1 MFNKNFQFGVAT
13 SSYQI
18 EGSKL
23 NGANLNSIW
32 DAFAKKQ
39 GVVEDGSDGSVACE
53 HVIKYK
59 EDIKLMKNLGIDVY
73 RFSIS
78 WTRIMPKE
86 GEISAE
92 GLDFYFNLFKEL
104 KSNGIKTS
112 VTMYHWD
119 MPQWIYEKNGGW
131 ISRDTAH
138 LFLEYA
144 KVLFKNFD
152 EYVDSWITLNEPH
165 VSSYLGYMSGEHA
178 PGHKNVKEYFKAV
191 HYLNLAHGL
200 AVEYYKSNYNR
211 PIGIVLNLVP
221 VYTIKDSV
229 NNKIAQSILDAT
241 INRMHLDSIF
251 KGSYPIDFLIHYAP
265 QVGSYDFIKDRD
277 MKIVSAE
284 IDFLG
289 INYYTRS
296 YIKYGTASS
305 PIEGI
310 STDIKRTTM
319 GWEVYPEGLYDTV
332 KRVRNEYTEIP
343 IVISENGSA
352 WKDELIDG
360 RVNDEDRIDYLNS
373 HLEVVA
379 KLNEEDMN
387 ITGYFA
393 WSFMD
398 NFEWAFGY
406 NQRFGIVYV
415 DYDSQKRYPKDSYFR
430 YQEII
435 KNRKL

>member
-18 EGSKL
+18 EGSKVK
-23 NGANLNSIW
+23 GANLNSIW

-39 GVVEDGSDGSVACE
+39 GTVEDGSDGSVACE
-53 HVIKYK
+53 HVIRYK
-59 EDIKLMKNLGIDVY
+59 DDISLMKKLGVDVY

-78 WTRIMPKE
+78 WTRIIPKE
-86 GEISAE
+86 GEVSSE

-104 KSNGIKTS
+104 KANGIKAA

-131 ISRDTAH
+131 TTRETAY

-144 KVLFKNFD
+144 KILFDNFD
-152 EYVDSWITLNEPH
+152 KHVDNWVTLNEPH
-165 VSSYLGYMSGEHA
+165 VSAYLGYFSGEHA
-178 PGHKNVKEYFKAV
+178 PGHKNAKEYFRAV

-200 AVEYYKSNYNR
+200 AVEYYKSNYNK
-211 PIGIVLNLVP
+211 PIGIVVNLLP
-221 VYTIKDSV
+221 VYTTGNYI

-251 KGSYPIDFLIHYAP
+251 KGLYPMDFLIHHAP
-265 QVGSYDFIKDRD
+265 QVEDYDFIKDSD
-277 MKIVSAE
+277 SETISVD

-296 YIKYGTASS
+296 YVKYGSASS
-305 PIEGI
+305 PVEGI
-310 STDIKRTTM
+310 PTELKRTTM
-319 GWEVYPEGLYDTV
+319 GWEVYPDGLYDIIH
-332 KRVRNEYTEIP
+332 RVRKEYTDIP

-352 WKDELIDG
+352 WKDNLIDG
-360 RVNDEDRIDYLNS
+360 KVHDEDRIEYLNS
-373 HLEVVA
+373 HLGVVD
-379 KLNEEDMN
+379 KLNDEGMN
-387 ITGYFA
+387 IVGYFA

-415 DYDSQKRYPKDSYFR
+415 DYETQKRYPKDSYYR